1 MIALQKAIDSKKKSI
16 RKILNK
22 PAVKNL
28 LASKKSEGSFK
39 VIKKLQSKISK
50 ARKETGALTKISKFG
65 LIVLNNEAHSMT
77 RLEKTREEDRK
88 SDARWVMKN
97 LELIRQ
103 ERAKL
108 GRDNGKMIGR
118 VRGIVGGL
126 EKKLLKEHRAK
137 QEKKIATEVGQQLRK

>member
-1 MIALQKAIDSKKKSI
+1 M
-16 RKILNK
+16 
-22 PAVKNL
+22 
-28 LASKKSEGSFK
+28 
-39 VIKKLQSKISK
+39 IKKLQSKISK
-50 ARKETGALTKISKFG
+50 ARKETGALKRISKFG
-65 LIVLNNEAHSMT
+65 LIVLNNEAQSMT

-88 SDARWVMKN
+88 SDARRVMKN

-118 VRGIVGGL
+118 VRGIVRGL